1 MLIGNIYK
9 LTSPSGRCY
18 IGQTIHLDRRI
29 KSYRRL
35 NCKEQHK
42 LYNAII
48 KYGFDN
54 MKLDVLFQYNST
66 DRSKLNILLDAMEKF
81 CIKKY
86 DSVYSG
92 YNIRFGGTGGKC
104 TEETLEKMRFA
115 QSNRSEETR
124 RKMSDRL
131 KGKRLPEIAYERSRA
146 SNTGRKMSQE
156 LKDKIRKWSVGHTVT
171 EEHRETLRIM
181 MTNRII
187 SDETRLKMSISS
199 TGRKHTDE
207 TKKKISECSKNLS
220 DNTRKKLSNSRIANA
235 GRNTASRK
243 IINNGS
249 WFSESGLSKVRN
261 AALIG
266 MGVVRLDLNWNYIDE
281 FISINE
287 AKRNCNISQDT
298 IRKSIQGKYI
308 RDNRFIWIKKDDY
321 YKTNKNIENNESL
334 S

>member
-86 DSVYSG
+86 DSVHSG

-115 QSNRSEETR
+115 QSNRSEETK
-124 RKMSDRL
+124 RKMSEWQ
-131 KGKRLPEIAYERSRA
+131 KGKRLPDIAYERSRA
-146 SNTGRKMSQE
+146 ANTGRPMPQHV
-156 LKDKIRKWSVGHTVT
+156 KDATRKSNIGRVVT
-171 EEHRETLRIM
+171 EEHKKILKEFHTGKKL
-181 MTNRII
+181 
-187 SDETRLKMSISS
+187 SDETKLKISLAS
-199 TGRKHTDE
+199 TGRHHTDE
-207 TKKKISECSKNLS
+207 TKKKISECSKNIS
-220 DNTRKKLSNSRIANA
+220 DETRKKLSNSRIHNA
-235 GRNTASRK
+235 DRDTISRK
-243 IINNGS
+243 NINNGS
-249 WFSESGLSKVRN
+249 WFSESGLDRVRN

-266 MGVVRLDLNWNYIDE
+266 MEIVELDINGNYIRE
-281 FISINE
+281 FISIRE
-287 AKRNCNISQDT
+287 ISRTYSIHPST
-298 IRKSIQGKYI
+298 IGIAIKNKKII
-308 RDNRFIWIKKDDY
+308 HNRFKFIKKDDY
-321 YKTNKNIENNESL
+321 YNNKTIENNE
-334 S
+334 

>member
-9 LTSPSGRCY
+9 LTSLSGRCY

-86 DSVYSG
+86 DSVHSG

-115 QSNRSEETR
+115 QSNRSEETK
-124 RKMSDRL
+124 RKMS
-131 KGKRLPEIAYERSRA
+131 E
-146 SNTGRKMSQE
+146 
-156 LKDKIRKWSVGHTVT
+156 
-171 EEHRETLRIM
+171 
-181 MTNRII
+181 
-187 SDETRLKMSISS
+187 
-199 TGRKHTDE
+199 
-207 TKKKISECSKNLS
+207 
-220 DNTRKKLSNSRIANA
+220 
-235 GRNTASRK
+235 
-243 IINNGS
+243 
-249 WFSESGLSKVRN
+249 
-261 AALIG
+261 
-266 MGVVRLDLNWNYIDE
+266 
-281 FISINE
+281 
-287 AKRNCNISQDT
+287 
-298 IRKSIQGKYI
+298 
-308 RDNRFIWIKKDDY
+308 
-321 YKTNKNIENNESL
+321 
-334 S
+334 

>member
-1 MLIGNIYK
+1 MLNGNIYK
-9 LTSPSGRCY
+9 LTSPSGKCY
-18 IGQTIHLDRRI
+18 VGQTIHLKTRMRNYS
-29 KSYRRL
+29 KL
-35 NCKEQHK
+35 NCDKQWK
-42 LYNAII
+42 LLRALT
-48 KYGFDN
+48 KYGFEN
-54 MKLDVLFQYNST
+54 FKLEILFQYNS
-66 DRSKLNILLDAMEKF
+66 DNRSRLNITLDAMEKF

-115 QSNRSEETR
+115 QSNRSEETK
-124 RKMSDRL
+124 RKMSEWQ

-146 SNTGRKMSQE
+146 TNTGRPMSQE
-156 LKDKIRKWSVGHTVT
+156 LKDKIRKWSVGHTIT

-235 GRNTASRK
+235 DRDTVSRK

-266 MGVVRLDLNWNYIDE
+266 MGVVRLDLNGNYIDE

-321 YKTNKNIENNESL
+321 YKTNKNIKNNE
-334 S
+334 